1 MKISPI
7 VLFVY
12 NRPWHTQQTIE
23 ALLRNKL
30 SKESELFIYSDNA
43 KGGDSFSKVQEVR
56 DYIKTIKGFK
66 KITIIERNKNW
77 GLASSIIDGVTRI
90 VNQYGKIIVLED
102 DLITSPCFLRFMN
115 DSLDMYECDK
125 QVASIHGYIYPIDDL
140 PNSFFIKGADCWG
153 WATWKSKWNVFEPN
167 GQKLLDEL
175 KNRNLVKKA
184 NFNGSYDFTKMLK
197 DQINGKNNSWAVRWY
212 MSAFLKD
219 MLTLYPGRSYVQ
231 NIGFDGKGTHCD
243 TETNFFQVQL
253 NTGFSPD
260 KIEVIENIEAK
271 KKMEIFFLSIKRN
284 FFQKIIL
291 FLKKY
296 FKI

>member
-1 MKISPI
+1 MRISPI

-23 ALLRNKL
+23 SLLRNKL
-30 SKESELFIYSDNA
+30 SKESDLFIYSDNA
-43 KGGDSFSKVQEVR
+43 RDGDSFSKVQEVR

-66 KITIIERNKNW
+66 KITIIERNENW

-153 WATWKSKWNVFEPN
+153 WATWKNKWDIFEPN
-167 GQKLLDEL
+167 GQKLLNEL
-175 KNRNLVKKA
+175 KSKGLEKEA
-184 NFNGSYDFTKMLK
+184 DFNNSYGFTSMLK
-197 DQINGKNNSWAVRWY
+197 QQIKGRNDSWAVRWY

-231 NIGFDGKGTHCD
+231 NIGFSSEATHCTSENTD
-243 TETNFFQVQL
+243 FDIEL
-253 NTGFSPD
+253 NLEYISEKIEASED
-260 KIEVIENIEAK
+260 KISRKKIEN
-271 KKMEIFFLSIKRN
+271 FLFSIKKSL
-284 FFQKIIL
+284 FQRIKLKIKGIVL
-291 FLKKY
+291 
-296 FKI
+296 